1 MVGSVL
7 KKVKDI
13 SKTVKKIKKL
23 QEKKFKESLHHPGL
37 PKLHKGANIKAQI
50 QRKKNIKHLEDTA
63 AAEKARVKKLT
74 LTELLTEHAKGSGDL
89 SSTLGR
95 GNPGGTGGS
104 VYTSP
109 SKYKLDTEYAKGG
122 SVRKQRR
129 LAKRG
134 WGVTK
139 RK

>member
-1 MVGSVL
+1 MVAGKI
-7 KKVKDI
+7 KKGVDVARKI
-13 SKTVKKIKKL
+13 KRIKKL
-23 QEKKFKESLHHPGL
+23 QEKKFKESLNPPGL

-50 QRKKNIKHLEDTA
+50 QRKKNIKLLKERE
-63 AAEKARVKKLT
+63 AAEKARIKKLT
-74 LTELLTEHAKGSGDL
+74 LDELLAESGGSGDL

-95 GNPGGTGGS
+95 NPNPGGTGGS

>member
-1 MVGSVL
+1 MVAGKI
-7 KKVKDI
+7 KKGVDVARKI
-13 SKTVKKIKKL
+13 KRIKKL
-23 QEKKFKESLHHPGL
+23 QEKKFKESLNPPGL

-50 QRKKNIKHLEDTA
+50 QRKKNIKLLKDREE
-63 AAEKARVKKLT
+63 AEKARIKKLT
-74 LTELLTEHAKGSGDL
+74 LDELLAESGGSGDL
-89 SSTLGR
+89 SSPLGH

>member
-1 MVGSVL
+1 MVGGII
-7 KKVKDI
+7 KKAADVGK
-13 SKTVKKIKKL
+13 KVKKIKKL
-23 QEKKFKESLHHPGL
+23 QEKKFKESLNLPGL

-50 QRKKNIKHLEDTA
+50 QRIKNIKLLKKRE
-63 AAEKARVKKLT
+63 AAEKARIKKLT
-74 LTELLTEHAKGSGDL
+74 LGELLAESGGSGEL
-89 SSTLGR
+89 GSTLGR
-95 GNPGGTGGS
+95 GSPSGAGGQ

-109 SKYKLDTEYAKGG
+109 PKHILDTEYAKGG